1 MKTILTKQGL
11 EILKSK
17 LSLKIEELKA
27 LRVEKAHAYTASGDG
42 WHDNPGWTQLGQQE
56 EILAKEVFSLQ
67 EKISSAIIVEN
78 GKIDPDR
85 VNIGCSVE
93 YQMVR
98 NNIVSKQTMNIVG
111 NCESDIRNKKI
122 SVESPMG
129 KALFNMKIGE
139 EKEIQL
145 PAGIFKI
152 KIESINYE

>member
-17 LSLKIEELKA
+17 LSIKIEELKA
-27 LRVEKAHAYTASGDG
+27 LREEKAHAYTASGDG

-56 EILAKEVFSLQ
+56 EILAKEVFALQ
-67 EKISSAIIVEN
+67 EKISSAIVVEN
-78 GKIDPDR
+78 NKIDPNR
-85 VNIGCSVE
+85 VNIGCLVE
-93 YQMVR
+93 YQMIR
-98 NNIVSKQTMNIVG
+98 NNTISKQTMNIVG

-145 PAGIFKI
+145 PAGSFKI
-152 KIESINYE
+152 KIQSINYE

>member
-17 LSLKIEELKA
+17 LSIKIEELKA
-27 LRVEKAHAYTASGDG
+27 LREEKAHAYTASGDG

-56 EILAKEVFSLQ
+56 EILAKDVFSLQ
-67 EKISSAIIVEN
+67 EKISSAIVVEN
-78 GKIDPDR
+78 SKIDPNR
-85 VNIGCSVE
+85 VNIGCLVE

-98 NNIVSKQTMNIVG
+98 NNIISKQTLNIVG
-111 NCESDIRNKKI
+111 NCESDIRNKRI

-139 EKEIQL
+139 EKELQL
-145 PAGIFKI
+145 PAGSFKI